1 MQKYDIPHPERQDR
15 EQDREAEPIGQ
26 EVPTRPQHRLI
37 ERPRVPPR
45 NPGVLAVDPHLDQCP
60 DISGFALGPFLLLL
74 IALSYAPRII
84 LLYAISTMIEI
95 VIERW
100 TNAEGETDFRW

>member
-1 MQKYDIPHPERQDR
+1 MR
-15 EQDREAEPIGQ
+15 
-26 EVPTRPQHRLI
+26 
-37 ERPRVPPR
+37 
-45 NPGVLAVDPHLDQCP
+45 
-60 DISGFALGPFLLLL
+60 L

-100 TNAEGETDFRW
+100 TNAEGETDFRWSVWGEGHRIQMGENAHSSTDDCEVEAVEFCWRKLGRKPERVTRL

>member
-1 MQKYDIPHPERQDR
+1 MKRHGPTEPE
-15 EQDREAEPIGQ
+15 PC
-26 EVPTRPQHRLI
+26 
-37 ERPRVPPR
+37 PRSR
-45 NPGVLAVDPHLDQCP
+45 A
-60 DISGFALGPFLLLL
+60 FLLHL

-100 TNAEGETDFRW
+100 TSAEGETDFRWSVWSEGHRMEMGENTHSSADDCEVEAVEFCWRKLGRKPDRVSRL